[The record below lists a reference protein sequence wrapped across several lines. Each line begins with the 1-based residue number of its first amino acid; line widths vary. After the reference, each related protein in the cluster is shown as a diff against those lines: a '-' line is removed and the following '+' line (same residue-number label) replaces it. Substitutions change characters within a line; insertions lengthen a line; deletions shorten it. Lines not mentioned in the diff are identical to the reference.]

1 MRITLLLVLGLSLP
15 SSQDPRH
22 DAAMLRQ
29 AQQLAVPVAQ
39 HQRLQRLTGEWKVAS
54 QAMGTTS
61 EGVVAGQ
68 SMLGDRYVVLRYRLP
83 RAGRELEAVQLL
95 GFDTLHQVYTSSWR
109 DDAST
114 WSVEASGSPDPE
126 APDRLVLRGSVGDAR
141 DPSGRPYRIEFDLGR
156 PDEVTVQLFD
166 TIDGKDVRVETQRWR
181 R

>member
-61 EGVVAGQ
+61 EGAVAGKA
-68 SMLGDRYVVLRYRLP
+68 MLGGRYVVLSYRLP

-114 WSVEASGSPDPE
+114 WAVEASGTRTPRCRTGSCC
-126 APDRLVLRGSVGDAR
+126 AAALVMRATRADGPTGSSSTSALRM
-141 DPSGRPYRIEFDLGR
+141 PS
-156 PDEVTVQLFD
+156 
-166 TIDGKDVRVETQRWR
+166 RW
-181 R
+181 